1 MSQLNKMSVKAALN
15 MSTSCGWNVRPRLN
29 ISSQAHIGRVIA
41 PDTSQLWIQSDSPV
55 HIRFDRSTTI
65 AAFTAVADNGAGKAR
80 FTLAAHG
87 YSDGDIMAICGCA
100 DDDYNIIG
108 VVANKATD
116 TFDIETI
123 TYVATDTGYSVTTSD
138 SIVANDDFVYP
149 ADEIIP
155 FAIPAGVERS
165 VHSLAGMAS
174 KAGATQPYQ
183 TTPTEVIIVH
193 FKQEI
198 SATGS
203 YLKLV
208 EG

>member
-108 VVANKATD
+108 VVANKATN

-123 TYVATDTGYSVTTSD
+123 TYAATDTGYAVTTTD
-138 SIVANDDFVYP
+138 SIVANDDPVIP
-149 ADEIIP
+149 ADEIVP
-155 FAIPAGVERS
+155 FAVPWGLERQ

-183 TTPTEVIIVH
+183 AIPTEVIIVH